1 MKRWCI
7 MFFDL
12 SVCPSFL
19 CLRDLTFGSKKM
31 NFKVSQTYH
40 VPVFFPFQCTP
51 VSNRVFVCLS
61 VGTFLSHEFFEKG
74 VLTLFK
80 RNTLMWNVQMTSDS
94 HLTSI
99 FENVFHTLIYARVF
113 IIANTLNLESGI
125 HINFISTWNASEC
138 FLSRESQK
146 KKHGK

>member
-1 MKRWCI
+1 MVHNVFW
-7 MFFDL
+7 
-12 SVCPSFL
+12 SVCMSVFSLLAWSNFWIEEDELQSFANMFQSFSPFNV
-19 CLRDLTFGSKKM
+19 LRYLT
-31 NFKVSQTYH
+31 
-40 VPVFFPFQCTP
+40 
-51 VSNRVFVCLS
+51 VCLS

-74 VLTLFK
+74 VFTLFK

-99 FENVFHTLIYARVF
+99 FKNVLVFHTLIYARVF

-125 HINFISTWNASEC
+125 HINFISTWNASGC